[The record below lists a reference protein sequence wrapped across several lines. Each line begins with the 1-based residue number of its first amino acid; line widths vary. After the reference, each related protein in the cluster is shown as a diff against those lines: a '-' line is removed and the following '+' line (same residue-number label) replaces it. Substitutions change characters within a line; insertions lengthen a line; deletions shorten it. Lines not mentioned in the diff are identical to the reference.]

1 MTAGARFT
9 TCVTAAGEYGIG
21 RVLALDIV
29 EPVKQVVYDEWQDAA
44 DRVELTSL
52 DRDRLWHRSILNESI
67 EWDWQ

>member
-1 MTAGARFT
+1 M
-9 TCVTAAGEYGIG
+9 
-21 RVLALDIV
+21 ALDIV

-44 DRVELTSL
+44 DTVELTSL